1 MKISEKPEW
10 ITIPELSEYNTIID
24 AMENRVESII
34 NHKNSEAIYLVE
46 HQEIYT
52 AGTNSSKEDIIDLGN
67 IPIIN
72 TGRGGRTTY
81 HGPGQRVIYPMLNL
95 SIRQKDIKQYVRH
108 LEQWIVN
115 SLKIIGIDAY
125 TISGKVGIWTKKDN
139 IDAKVGAI
147 GIRVRKWVT
156 FHGVSV
162 NINPDLLKYKGIIPC
177 GISDLSVTSLEDLG
191 IKIALKEFDKIVKN
205 EFEKV
210 F

>member
-1 MKISEKPEW
+1 MKISVKPEW
-10 ITIPELSEYNTIID
+10 ITIPELSEYNTILD

-34 NHKNSEAIYLVE
+34 HHKNSEAVYIVE
-46 HQEIYT
+46 HQDVYT

-72 TGRGGRTTY
+72 TGRGGRITY
-81 HGPGQRVIYPMLNL
+81 HGPGQRVIYPILNL

-108 LEQWIVN
+108 LEQWIIN

-125 TISGKVGIWTKKDN
+125 IIAGKVGIWTKKDN
-139 IDAKVGAI
+139 IDAKIGAI

-156 FHGVSV
+156 FHGVSI
-162 NINPDLLKYKGIIPC
+162 NINPDLSKYKGIIPC
-177 GISDLSVTSLEDLG
+177 GISDLPVTSLEDLG
-191 IKIALKEFDKIVKN
+191 IKIALKEFDRIIKN
-205 EFEKV
+205 EFERV